1 MTPTLEKEI
10 IKLPSD
16 QDISGRTFG
25 AEEIAAVTEVLQ
37 SGVLITTKGKYGKL
51 LEQSFAEKL
60 GVKYAYA
67 CNSGSAA
74 VHVAVAAI
82 NPNPGDEIV
91 TSGVFRLRN
100 GAAVVVNNK
109 VQPGNKRAPKP
120 EDS

>member
-1 MTPTLEKEI
+1 MTPIVEKEI

-51 LEQSFAEKL
+51 LESSFAAKL

-67 CNSGSAA
+67 CNSDLSRQSLCELPP
-74 VHVAVAAI
+74 
-82 NPNPGDEIV
+82 NPNCRRKRISRPFFQRKIALIV
-91 TSGVFRLRN
+91 CRTCLLS
-100 GAAVVVNNK
+100 
-109 VQPGNKRAPKP
+109 
-120 EDS
+120 

>member
-10 IKLPSD
+10 VKLPSD
-16 QDISGRTFG
+16 QDASGRTFG
-25 AEEIAAVTEVLQ
+25 AEEIAAVTEVLT

-51 LEQSFAEKL
+51 LEQEFAEKL

-82 NPNPGDEIV
+82 NPNPGDEIIT
-91 TSGVFRLRN
+91 TSSPIWAR
-100 GAAVVVNNK
+100 
-109 VQPGNKRAPKP
+109 
-120 EDS
+120 